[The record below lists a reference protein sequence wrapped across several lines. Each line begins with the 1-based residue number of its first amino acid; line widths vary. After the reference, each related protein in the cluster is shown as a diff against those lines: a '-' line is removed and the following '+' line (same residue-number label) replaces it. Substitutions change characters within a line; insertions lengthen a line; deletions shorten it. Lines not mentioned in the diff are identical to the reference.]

1 MSGIFE
7 RAHRRTRGVFVFE
20 KRDGPPALREGLAAL
35 PGHLLNDE
43 IFSRLDGSDL
53 ATLSVVS
60 RGMCDAVA
68 SSGRTWRE
76 ASEPRDAARLGYI
89 GMLRRLLRRGRLT
102 LRGDLC
108 IEIPSASAIR
118 REGPPAAV
126 SAESSASPAS
136 PAAEHAAQHQPSEQP
151 GAACEGTS
159 GGQSSRRRVVA
170 FASVGLHIAG

>member
-1 MSGIFE
+1 MSGIIE
-7 RAHRRTRGVFVFE
+7 RAHKQTRGVFGFE

-60 RGMCDAVA
+60 SGMCDAVA
-68 SSGRTWRE
+68 SSGRTWWE

-108 IEIPSASAIR
+108 IEAAIGGALR
-118 REGPPAAV
+118 TAHVAPP
-126 SAESSASPAS
+126 
-136 PAAEHAAQHQPSEQP
+136 
-151 GAACEGTS
+151 
-159 GGQSSRRRVVA
+159 
-170 FASVGLHIAG
+170 